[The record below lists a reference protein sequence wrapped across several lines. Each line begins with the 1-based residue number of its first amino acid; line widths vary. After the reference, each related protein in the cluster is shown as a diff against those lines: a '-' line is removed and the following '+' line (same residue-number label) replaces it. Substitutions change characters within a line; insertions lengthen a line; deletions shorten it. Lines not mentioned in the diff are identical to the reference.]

1 MKLEMSMK
9 EMQEL
14 MNRKGQLEIMGKSYT
29 LNPQDELLI
38 KFIMDYKEKRP
49 LDYYDIISGLF
60 NTLLSQGQYCQP
72 AIYQPQM
79 WANGCY
85 PTMQPQFIN
94 QAPQMSYEDMK
105 NMYKKQFASQL
116 GLDID
121 GDEEEHPCD
130 CCHTCD
136 GNCEENIA
144 SQTTEEEKEIAKDMV
159 NKVEKEYKE
168 RLFSKDKNGISE
180 DDFKTIKSFLDKD
193 GNFKEDKWCRECI
206 IMGIKCDDN
215 CDKHHA
221 DYEKMKSNNGDIND
235 KLDKLEALSVY
246 GSEPRRLTGKQDKN
260 GINIYEGDI
269 LKCKLLP
276 SGKYEN
282 YLVEWNFEDAC
293 YEALNHDESN
303 FILPSA
309 WNETEVIGNITDN
322 PELMKPKDDDK

>member
-144 SQTTEEEKEIAKDMV
+144 SETTEDENEIDNDGKED
-159 NKVEKEYKE
+159 YT
-168 RLFSKDKNGISE
+168 NGIPYV
-180 DDFKTIKSFLDKD
+180 KTIPNTAQFDPELLQSKF
-193 GNFKEDKWCRECI
+193 RE
-206 IMGIKCDDN
+206 KQ
-215 CDKHHA
+215 A
-221 DYEKMKSNNGDIND
+221 DIND
-235 KLDKLEALSVY
+235 KLNKLEALSVY